1 MKVRQTILWTVSV
14 FLLYLASAKLGLEYA
29 VIGQTVTLLWP
40 PSGIALAATLIG
52 GYRLWPGIALGALI
66 ANAWTGVPVITLCI
80 ITLGNTLEPL
90 CGALLLRCLI
100 NFSVT
105 LDKASDVLA
114 LTLLAAFVSTAMGA
128 SLGTLGLFVG
138 GEIAFADVE
147 ATWLAWWLGDGM
159 GVLVISPVILAGFGM
174 ARAVPK
180 LFWSTKT
187 LEALILIVT
196 LTVAGQAIFGSS
208 KLTGL
213 GYFPV
218 SLSMFPFAIWSALR
232 FGLFGAASVALIA
245 SLLALH
251 GTVQGI
257 GPFAVESAMESMI
270 LWCLFADLM
279 AITGLILAAVNSG
292 REKALTEL
300 RNSNMNLEGQVQKR
314 TDEITQTNLKLHKTL
329 AEQRRFQIEMNQI
342 SEERQK
348 MIGQELHDGL
358 GQQLTG
364 IAFLVSSLHERLA
377 AKSAPE
383 VPDVY
388 QVKHLLGETM
398 SLIRSLSRGLYPVAL
413 ETNSFSTALHH
424 LAEYTQ
430 STSGVSC
437 AVRCKTSTHMFDKT
451 TALNLYRITQEAVSN
466 ALRHSKAQ
474 RIEIKLS
481 EINEQYTLSIEDNG
495 AGFPD
500 QGIGTKGTL
509 GLRSMRCRADLIGA
523 EIEVRES
530 SGGGTSI
537 VVTGPIKHE
546 AQARKV
552 ERRQYRH

>member
-1 MKVRQTILWTVSV
+1 MKVRQNILWTVSV
-14 FLLYLASAKLGLEYA
+14 FLLYLASAELGHQYA
-29 VIGQTVTLLWP
+29 VVGHTVTLFWP
-40 PSGIALAATLIG
+40 PSGIALAAALLG
-52 GYRLWPGIALGALI
+52 GYRLWPGIALGVLTTNALNGLPI
-66 ANAWTGVPVITLCI
+66 ITVSL
-80 ITLGNTLEPL
+80 ITLGSTLAPL
-90 CGALLLRCLI
+90 SGVFLLRRLN
-100 NFSVT
+100 NFSFT

-114 LTLLAAFVSTAMGA
+114 LILFAAFVSTAIAASFGA
-128 SLGTLGLFVG
+128 LGMFVG
-138 GEIAFADVE
+138 GEIAAADFE
-147 ATWLAWWLGDGM
+147 TTWLAWWLGDGM

-174 ARAVPK
+174 ARATPK
-180 LFWSTKT
+180 SFGSSKT

-257 GPFAVESAMESMI
+257 GPFSVESAMKSMI

-292 REKALTEL
+292 WEKALAEL
-300 RNSNMNLEGQVQKR
+300 RNSNLNLEEQVQKR
-314 TDEITQTNLKLHKTL
+314 TDELTQTNLELNMAL
-329 AEQRRFQIEMNQI
+329 DEQRRLQLEMNQI

-348 MIGQELHDGL
+348 TIGQELHDGL

-388 QVKHLLGETM
+388 QVKHLLGEAL

-413 ETNSFSTALHH
+413 ETGSFANALHH
-424 LAEYTQ
+424 LAEYAQ
-430 STSGVSC
+430 SASGVSC
-437 AVRCKTSTHMFDKT
+437 TCQCTISTHVLDKT
-451 TALNLYRITQEAVSN
+451 TALNLYRITQEAVNN

-481 EINEQYTLSIEDNG
+481 EANERYTLSVEDNG
-495 AGFPD
+495 IGLPDRNAG
-500 QGIGTKGTL
+500 KKETL
-509 GLRSMRCRADLIGA
+509 GLRSMQCRADLIGA
-523 EIEVRES
+523 EIEVRDS
-530 SGGGTSI
+530 LGGASI
-537 VVTGPIKHE
+537 IVTGPMKHE
-546 AQARKV
+546 AQVRKV
-552 ERRQYRH
+552 ERRRHRH